1 MSELKISQNY
11 KVKSRLIQLSSPGHV
26 FNPYLGCL
34 CQRVEVLQVVQAKSL
49 PEVSEDKW
57 TVLLD
62 LEVAGKVLL
71 VEGVVVDL
79 HLGEGSEVIR
89 HKHHRDADMLQL
101 LKETAG
107 QFSNKIN
114 FTLTVWLIPH
124 MKTESTGSLA
134 RKSFLLGCFTWEH
147 RES

>member
-1 MSELKISQNY
+1 M
-11 KVKSRLIQLSSPGHV
+11 SSPGHV

-34 CQRVEVLQVVQAKSL
+34 CQGVEVLKVVQTKSL

-79 HLGEGSEVIR
+79 HLGEGSEVIW
-89 HKHHRDADMLQL
+89 HEHHRDADMLQL
-101 LKETAG
+101 LKKTAG
-107 QFSNKIN
+107 QVSN
-114 FTLTVWLIPH
+114 
-124 MKTESTGSLA
+124 
-134 RKSFLLGCFTWEH
+134 
-147 RES
+147 